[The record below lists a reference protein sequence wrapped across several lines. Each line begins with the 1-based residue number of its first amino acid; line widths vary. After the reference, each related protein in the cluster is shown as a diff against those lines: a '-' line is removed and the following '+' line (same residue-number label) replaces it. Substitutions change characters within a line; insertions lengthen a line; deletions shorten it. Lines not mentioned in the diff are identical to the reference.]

1 MDFEISLK
9 FSSHA
14 HLNPPEENLKNLK
27 GDDEDES
34 QISTLTQ
41 IPPKHTLQYTV
52 CTLSSAGLK
61 LAEGQLKHPP
71 ET

>member
-14 HLNPPEENLKNLK
+14 RLNPPEGNLKNLK
-27 GDDEDES
+27 GDVEDES

-41 IPPKHTLQYTV
+41 IPSKHTLYV
-52 CTLSSAGLK
+52 LYPLK